1 MRIIFAS
8 GFLKTA
14 QCKFMHM
21 MRKFTLCGFLDENNF
36 QFANFQQFPFSPL
49 FCYHRDMED
58 LTKQQMVL
66 LTVLVSFVCSIA
78 TSIMIVALLTD
89 TTPAV
94 SQTINRIVEKT
105 IERVVT
111 GTSTP
116 IFIKPAPAVPIATES
131 EKIISAVQSNLSKI
145 VIIRDKTKEGEF
157 ATSTAKIGIGTVV
170 SSDGLIAVDS
180 SLVGEKTDFII
191 FFGEKYRYAKKA
203 YFDNKVGVALLRAE
217 DAIKDDKNT
226 EGIIFSPVVSATVDA
241 TLGLPI
247 VALGGENGRS
257 IARGTL
263 IEIPDNKTSPIL
275 SDLSLASSYKGG
287 IIFGLDG
294 KAIGMILS
302 SPADTP
308 QIIPYQNILS
318 VLGDYKNLKPEAVK
332 P

>member
-1 MRIIFAS
+1 
-8 GFLKTA
+8 
-14 QCKFMHM
+14 
-21 MRKFTLCGFLDENNF
+21 
-36 QFANFQQFPFSPL
+36 
-49 FCYHRDMED
+49 MED

-131 EKIISAVQSNLSKI
+131 EKVVSAVQSNLPKI
-145 VIIRDKTKEGEF
+145 VIIHDKTKDGEA
-157 ATSTAKIGIGTVV
+157 ATSTAKIGIGTVI

-180 SLVGEKTDFII
+180 FLIGEKTDFIV
-191 FFGEKYRYAKKA
+191 FFGDKYRHAKKI
-203 YFDNKVGVALLRAE
+203 YFDNKIGVALLRTE
-217 DAIKDDKNT
+217 EAIKDDKNT
-226 EGIIFSPVVSATVDA
+226 EGIVFSSVVFSATDA

-257 IARGTL
+257 ITRGTL
-263 IEIPDNKTSPIL
+263 TEIPDNKTLPIP

-287 IIFGLDG
+287 VVFGLDG
-294 KAIGMILS
+294 KVIGIILS
-302 SPADTP
+302 SPAGTA

-318 VLGDYKNLKPEAVK
+318 VLGDYKNIKPDAVK